1 MVWRI
6 QTTWFLSRK
15 LSPNLLAKMHHSR
28 ISHPFG
34 YFDFWLFWL
43 LVLISCCSKLIA
55 LFIASSTELPHCVQ
69 WPYPFRRQDVCD
81 KGWKVVPV
89 HWGSFPVEWVVLL
102 MLHVIT
108 LLLYWS
114 TIDLQCCVSFRCT
127 AEWFSFICVC
137 ACVCVCVLC
146 CAQLLSHIRLFVT
159 SRTAACQAPLS
170 MEFPRQEYCIG
181 LLFPTPGIF
190 PTQALNPCLLY
201 WQADSLPLHQLGSV
215 SLYLYIW
222 IISHYRL
229 L

>member
-6 QTTWFLSRK
+6 QTTWFLSWK
-15 LSPNLLAKMHHSR
+15 LSPNLLAITHHSR

-55 LFIASSTELPHCVQ
+55 VFIASGTELPHCVQ

-102 MLHVIT
+102 GLHVIT

-114 TIDLQCCVSFRCT
+114 TIDLQHCVSFRCT
-127 AEWFSFICVC
+127 AKWFSFICVW
-137 ACVCVCVLC
+137 VCVCCAVLTQSYQTLC
-146 CAQLLSHIRLFVT
+146 DLKDCSLPGSSVHGIFQARILDWVAISY
-159 SRTAACQAPLS
+159 SRN
-170 MEFPRQEYCIG
+170 
-181 LLFPTPGIF
+181 IF
-190 PTQALNPCLLY
+190 PT
-201 WQADSLPLHQLGSV
+201 
-215 SLYLYIW
+215 
-222 IISHYRL
+222 
-229 L
+229 